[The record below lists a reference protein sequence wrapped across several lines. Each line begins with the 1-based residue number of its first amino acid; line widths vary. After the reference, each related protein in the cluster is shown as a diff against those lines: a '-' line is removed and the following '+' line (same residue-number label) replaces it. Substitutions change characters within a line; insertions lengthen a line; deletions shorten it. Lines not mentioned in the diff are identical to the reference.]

1 LVDEDPKSAEILKP
15 VLRGRDIERYHA
27 KWMNL
32 WLIATMPSQK
42 INIDDYSAIKKYL
55 LHYGKERLCQ
65 KSLRK
70 NGKLISR
77 KKSPHRWYELQDTC
91 AYHDKFFENKII
103 YPRMN
108 PKGIFAFDKN
118 GMILNDSLIMLIGSK
133 LHYLLGVLNSNLIGW
148 YISKIAPTIG
158 KGNIVGK
165 VYLET
170 IPIPIVSKKITTET
184 NLLVEEALTITSHQ
198 SNWEI
203 ETQMNNL
210 LFEFHGLSKKEIDI
224 VNSDLVNL

>member
-1 LVDEDPKSAEILKP
+1 MWAGK
-15 VLRGRDIERYHA
+15 
-27 KWMNL
+27 
-32 WLIATMPSQK
+32 WLIDTHNGYSNTPP
-42 INIDDYSAIKKYL
+42 INVDLYPMVKSHLDKHFEKL
-55 LHYGKERLCQ
+55 EKRLD
-65 KSLRK
+65 KGMTPYNLR
-70 NGKLISR
+70 N
-77 KKSPHRWYELQDTC
+77 C